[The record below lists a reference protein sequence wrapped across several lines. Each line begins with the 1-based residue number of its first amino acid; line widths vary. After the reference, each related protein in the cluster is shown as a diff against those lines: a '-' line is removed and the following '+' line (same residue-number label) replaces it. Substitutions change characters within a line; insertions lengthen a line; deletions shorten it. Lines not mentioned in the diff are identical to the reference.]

1 MEAIDFFVYVIY
13 TLLCIIG
20 IAYIYGIYNKLN
32 VVKFPSNF
40 IISHDNVE
48 KPVRALMKMSNIKT
62 HATIKV
68 YFSDVKY
75 IDRGS
80 YMLFLAQVETL
91 KLNNKK
97 VILSGKINNK
107 CLEVILGA
115 RYNQYVHW
123 NIKISDMSIKD
134 LHKSNMV
141 NTETIDSIVLKLRK
155 IDVKDYY
162 SPLYDLLVELVGNA
176 TEHGIRRKNIN
187 WWLHHEIDN
196 DRKCI
201 NFFFADM
208 GIGIIESY
216 RRGIEELKNKD
227 SKYIIVKAM
236 NGELGSTTRE
246 EGRGRG
252 LPQISNMV
260 RNNIVSDFILITNNV
275 SLHYKDSDYNIK
287 CIPNFKGT
295 MYRWS
300 VSKENYLIWQNI
312 LK

>member
-68 YFSDVKY
+68 YFS
-75 IDRGS
+75 
-80 YMLFLAQVETL
+80 
-91 KLNNKK
+91 
-97 VILSGKINNK
+97 
-107 CLEVILGA
+107 
-115 RYNQYVHW
+115 
-123 NIKISDMSIKD
+123 
-134 LHKSNMV
+134 
-141 NTETIDSIVLKLRK
+141 
-155 IDVKDYY
+155 DVKDYY

>member
-1 MEAIDFFVYVIY
+1 MEAIDFFVYVVY

-20 IAYIYGIYNKLN
+20 ILYIYNAYNKLN

-40 IISHDNVE
+40 IISHENAE
-48 KPVRALMKMSNIKT
+48 MPVRALMKMSSIKT
-62 HATIKV
+62 HSTIKV
-68 YFSDVKY
+68 YFADIEY
-75 IDRGS
+75 IDKGT

-91 KLNNKK
+91 TLNNKK
-97 VILSGKINNK
+97 VVLSGEINSK
-107 CLEVILGA
+107 CIEVILGA
-115 RYNQYVHW
+115 RYNQYVHR
-123 NIKISDMSIKD
+123 NIQISDIGIKN

-141 NTETIDSIVLKLRK
+141 NTETIDSIVLKLKK
-155 IDVKDYY
+155 IDVKGYY
-162 SPLYDLLVELVGNA
+162 APLYDLLVELVGNA

-187 WWLHHEIDN
+187 WWLHHEVDN

-201 NFFFADM
+201 NFVFVDM

-216 RRGIEELKNKD
+216 KRGIKELKNKD
-227 SKYIIVKAM
+227 SKSIIVKAL
-236 NGELGSTTRE
+236 NGDLGSSTRE

-252 LPQISNMV
+252 LPQISSMV
-260 RNNIVSDFILITNNV
+260 QNNIVSDFILITNNV
-275 SLHYKDSDYNIK
+275 SLHYKNKDYDIK